1 MMVKD
6 AIEYLS
12 RLDAES
18 DIIIAWWEKNM
29 FSDIPMTDNE
39 WQECSEHAEDAVQ
52 YNQGDLIRYCIN
64 DTLGG
69 LR

>member
-1 MMVKD
+1 MLVKD
-6 AIEYLS
+6 AIKYLS

-18 DIIIAWWEKNM
+18 DIIIAWWEQSR
-29 FSDIPMTDNE
+29 FADIPMSDDE
-39 WQECSEHAEDAVQ
+39 WKKCSEHAEDVVQ
-52 YNQGDLIRYCIN
+52 DDEDELIRYCLK